1 MFQGDSERTGVQEIE
16 ITKMEHDTLARA
28 LSAIRNAG
36 VSGKASLEITPSSK
50 LILKVLELLKAD
62 GYVKD
67 FVLHDNKRGGAIK
80 VSLGGGIN
88 NIGVIKPRYPVQLS
102 DFEKFEQSYLPAK
115 DFGRIIIS
123 TPKGVMTHLEAKQKK
138 LGGALIA
145 YVY

>member
-1 MFQGDSERTGVQEIE
+1 M
-16 ITKMEHDTLARA
+16 
-28 LSAIRNAG
+28 SAIRNAG

-50 LILKVLELLKAD
+50 LILKVLELLKTE
-62 GYVKD
+62 GYVKE
-67 FVLHDNKRGGAIK
+67 FVLTDNKRGGAIK

-88 NIGVIKPRYPVQLS
+88 NIGVIKPRFQVQLG
-102 DFEKFEQSYLPAK
+102 DFEKFEQSFLPAK